1 MDQAENG
8 IGTEELVGRLF
19 LGGVAA
25 LELLTIHLGRELRL
39 YAALAN
45 SGGGTA
51 RDLAAAAG
59 IAPRYAREWLEQQ
72 AAAGLIDVDD
82 VEKSEDARMFT
93 LPAAHAEVL
102 LYEESMS
109 FLAPLGGM
117 LASLGGIIPRLV
129 DAYRDGTGIGFGEY
143 GPYLADGQGA
153 FNRPAFKNALAQE
166 WIGVGLPA
174 LHERFASDP
183 AAMVLDVG
191 CGYGW
196 STVALATAY
205 PRIRVLG
212 IDLDEP
218 SIQRAREHARQAGVD
233 DRVTFRV
240 TEAAAPDLRGRFDAA
255 FIFEALHD
263 MARPVEALAQIRAAC
278 TDTATVVVMDE
289 RVADRFTAPADEVER
304 FMYSASVLHCL
315 PVGMIEQPSAGTG
328 TVMRAGTLRRYATE
342 AGFTEVEILPIEH
355 DFFRFY
361 RLAG

>member
-1 MDQAENG
+1 MSEPVNG
-8 IGTEELVGRLF
+8 NQTEELVGRLF

-25 LELLTIHLGRELRL
+25 LELLTIHLGRELGL
-39 YAALAN
+39 YAALE
-45 SGGGTA
+45 SRGGATA
-51 RDLAAAAG
+51 PDLAAAAG
-59 IAPRYAREWLEQQ
+59 IDPRYAREWLEQQ

-82 VEKSEDARMFT
+82 VDKSEDARVFS
-93 LPAAHAEVL
+93 LPQAHVDVL
-102 LYEESMS
+102 LDEESLS
-109 FLAPLGGM
+109 FLAPIGGM

-129 DAYRDGTGIGFGEY
+129 EAYRSGTGIGFGEY
-143 GPYLADGQGA
+143 GNYLADGQGA

-166 WIGVGLPA
+166 WIAAGLPA
-174 LHERFASDP
+174 LHERLTSEP

-205 PRIRVLG
+205 PRIRILG

-233 DRVTFRV
+233 DRVSFRV
-240 TEAAAPDLRGRFDAA
+240 TEAAAPDLRSSFDAA

-263 MARPVEALAQIRAAC
+263 MSRPVEVLAQIRAAC
-278 TDTATVVVMDE
+278 TDAATVVVMDE
-289 RVADRFTAPADEVER
+289 RVADTFTAPADEIER

-315 PVGMIEQPSAGTG
+315 PVGMIERPSAGTG
-328 TVMRAGTLRRYATE
+328 TVMRADTMRRYAAE
-342 AGFTEVEILPIEH
+342 AGFSEVEVLPIEH

>member
-1 MDQAENG
+1 MSQTESGNR
-8 IGTEELVGRLF
+8 TEELVGRLF

-25 LELLTIHLGRELRL
+25 LELLTIHLGRELGL
-39 YAALAN
+39 YAALAS
-45 SGGGTA
+45 SGGATPP
-51 RDLAAAAG
+51 DLATAAG
-59 IAPRYAREWLEQQ
+59 IHPRYAREWLEQQ

-82 VEKSEDARMFT
+82 VDAAEDARVFT
-93 LPAAHAEVL
+93 LSAAHAEVL
-102 LYEESMS
+102 LDEESMS
-109 FLAPLGGM
+109 FLAPIGGM

-143 GPYLADGQGA
+143 GPYLRDGQGA
-153 FNRPAFKNALAQE
+153 FNRPAFKNALAEQ
-166 WIGVGLPA
+166 WIGSGIPA
-174 LHERFASDP
+174 LHERFQADP
-183 AAMVLDVG
+183 PAMVLDVG

-196 STVALATAY
+196 SSVALAAAY
-205 PRIRVLG
+205 PRIRILG

-218 SIQRAREHARQAGVD
+218 SIERAREHARQAGVD

-240 TEAAAPDLRGRFDAA
+240 TEAAAPDLRGSFDAA
-255 FIFEALHD
+255 FVFEALHD
-263 MARPVEALAQIRAAC
+263 MARPVQVLAQIRAAC
-278 TDTATVVVMDE
+278 TDVATVVIMDE
-289 RVADRFTAPADEVER
+289 RVADRFTAPADDVER

-328 TVMRAGTLRRYATE
+328 TVMRADTLRRYATE